1 MQRIYLDHNATTPIH
16 PEVLKEM
23 KNALELTYGN
33 ASTLY
38 LIGTEAKKKLEE
50 ARGRVASL
58 IGAKTEEIIFT
69 GGGTEA
75 NNLALFGICRARKKE
90 GNHIITS
97 KIEHDSVLNSA
108 KALERD
114 GFNITYLPVDS
125 YGMVDPGELRKAI
138 RPDTILISI
147 MHSNN
152 ETGTIQTIKD
162 MTEITREKGIPFHTD
177 AVQSIGKINVDVAGF
192 GADLLTIASHKIYGP
207 KGVGALYIK
216 KGTRLQPILY
226 GGHQEKGYRPGTE
239 DVPGIIGFGKAAEI
253 SMKNTEDNR
262 LVGLRDRLYNSIKD
276 KIEMVRLNGHPNE
289 RLPNTLNI
297 SIEFVEGEGMV
308 LALDDLGISVG
319 TGSACATAT
328 LEPSHVL
335 AAMGVPPQ
343 IAHCTLRFSLGRD
356 TTDEDIDRV
365 IEVMPG
371 IVKKMRG
378 FSPLYKEYL
387 RKSRKEAV

>member
-1 MQRIYLDHNATTPIH
+1 MRRVYLDNNATTPIH

-23 KNALELTYGN
+23 EEALEFTFGN
-33 ASTLY
+33 PSTQY
-38 LIGTEAKKKLEE
+38 SIAKE
-50 ARGRVASL
+50 ARVKLDKARERVADL
-58 IGAKTEEIIFT
+58 VGAKAEEIIFT
-69 GGGTEA
+69 SGGTEA
-75 NNLALFGICRARKKE
+75 NNLALFGICKAKRKE
-90 GNHIITS
+90 GNHVITS

-114 GFNITYLPVDS
+114 GFVITYLPVDS
-125 YGMVDPGELRKAI
+125 YGMVDPDELNRAI

-152 ETGTIQTIKD
+152 ETGTIQPIKE
-162 MTEITREKGIPFHTD
+162 MTGIAKEKGVTFHTD
-177 AVQSIGKINVDVAGF
+177 AVQSIGKVKVNVEDIGVS
-192 GADLLTIASHKIYGP
+192 LLTIASHKIYGP

-216 KGTRLQPILY
+216 KGTRIQPILY

-239 DVPGIIGFGKAAEI
+239 NIPGIVGFGKATEI
-253 SMKNTEDNR
+253 ASGGNESER
-262 LVGLRDRLYNSIKD
+262 LSSLRDYLYSSIRD
-276 KIEMVRLNGHPNE
+276 KIEMVRLNGHPTE

-308 LALDDLGISVG
+308 LALDDCGISVG

-335 AAMGVPPQ
+335 TAMGVPPQ
-343 IAHCTLRFSLGRD
+343 LAHCTLRFSLGSDNTR
-356 TTDEDIDRV
+356 EDIEYLA
-365 IEVMPG
+365 EVLPEV
-371 IVKKMRG
+371 VKRMRG

-387 RKSRKEAV
+387 KKKKAG